1 MSHPL
6 EKAPTYFW
14 IVSGVFLLWNLMGVM
29 AFVMQITMS
38 PETLATLPEGE
49 RALYESTPAWA
60 NAAFG
65 LAVFA
70 GTLGSL
76 FLLLRKAWA
85 LPALV
90 ASLVGI
96 AVQLFHAFALSDA
109 LQVLGPGGLVMP
121 ILVTVGGVGLLFF
134 ARSAQSRRWIL

>member
-1 MSHPL
+1 MSHQL
-6 EKAPTYFW
+6 KNAPTSFW
-14 IVSGVFLLWNLMGVM
+14 IISGIFLLWNLMGVM
-29 AFVMQITMS
+29 AFFMQVTMG
-38 PETLATLPEGE
+38 PETLATLPEAE
-49 RALYESTPAWA
+49 RALYESTPTWA

-76 FLLLRKAWA
+76 FLLLRKVWA

-109 LQVLGPGGLVMP
+109 FQVLGPGGLVMP
-121 ILVTVGGVGLLFF
+121 VLVTVGGISLLLF
-134 ARSAQSRRWIL
+134 ARSARNRQWIA

>member
-1 MSHPL
+1 MTNQP
-6 EKAPTYFW
+6 KNAPTSFW
-14 IVSGVFLLWNLMGVM
+14 IISGVFLLWNLMGVM
-29 AFVMQITMS
+29 AFFMQVTMG
-38 PETLATLPEGE
+38 PEALAALPDAE
-49 RALYESTPAWA
+49 RALYEATPAWA

-70 GTLGSL
+70 GALGSL

-109 LQVLGPGGLVMP
+109 FQVLGAGGLVMP
-121 ILVTVGGVGLLFF
+121 VLVTVGGISLLLF
-134 ARSAQSRRWIL
+134 ARSARSRQWIV